1 MITLAVA
8 NSKGGVGK
16 TSTAVHL
23 ATGFAREGSPT
34 LLVDLDPQGNATT
47 WLLGRRRPE
56 QQGIANALID
66 GELEP
71 PRLVETEGRGPL
83 WIAPASSMS
92 AGVDL
97 ILAKEVGGETVLRTL
112 LQRHRR
118 RFRYVVIDCPPDVGL
133 MVLSAICAA
142 DWVIAPALAGGMSL
156 DGICEIE
163 RIISRA
169 RERLHVRAR
178 MLGYLLFAADQREA
192 VTEETREALRV
203 LGGEKIFGAEVR
215 VSTAAK
221 TLFSLSHTAWDGDD
235 PRGQADYTTLL
246 EEIHNRLPG
255 ARAGKG
261 ARS

>member
-1 MITLAVA
+1 LITLAVA

-23 ATGFAREGSPT
+23 ATGFAREGAAT
-34 LLVDLDPQGNATT
+34 LLVDLDPQGNAST
-47 WLLGRRRPE
+47 WLLGARRE
-56 QQGIANALID
+56 EGIADAMID

-71 PRLVETEGRGPL
+71 PRLVETENRGPL
-83 WIAPASSMS
+83 WIAPASAMS

-97 ILAKEVGGETVLRTL
+97 VLAKEVGGETVLRTL
-112 LQRHRR
+112 LQKHRR

-156 DGICEIE
+156 DGIGEIE
-163 RIISRA
+163 RIIRRA

-192 VTEETREALRV
+192 VTEQTREAMRT
-203 LGGEKIFGAEVR
+203 LGGEKIFDAEVR

-246 EEIHNRLPG
+246 REIHSRLPG
-255 ARAGKG
+255 AKG
-261 ARS
+261 ARP